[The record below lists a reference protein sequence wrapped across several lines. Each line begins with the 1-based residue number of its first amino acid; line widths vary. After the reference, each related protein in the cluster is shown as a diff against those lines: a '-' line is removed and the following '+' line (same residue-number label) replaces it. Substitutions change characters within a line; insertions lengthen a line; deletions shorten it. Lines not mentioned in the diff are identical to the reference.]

1 MTRSGFRP
9 SLARTQN
16 AMKNISGTRTNATI
30 RNIEEEEGEL
40 EEKEGTVVSIK
51 RDLINGAG
59 WTVKDKEGNTY
70 ICSCASSM
78 YEIPET
84 VERGGILYPK
94 DTIEVTFTVN
104 PVLRINT
111 IKEIKSL
118 GEETEKIDISQW
130 RHGDESTTVIAKPKS
145 ALSISDGLIKM
156 DYDNSNKVTASNNGI
171 STEGKAT
178 NINTDKLAINSDDI
192 TVQGM
197 SLSDMIGEEALNTS
211 NEHVAFNVDS
221 LPSIDM
227 ILDRSNN
234 MTQLTINS
242 GDNKIDINGRVIGQI
257 KDQKSI
263 PVREQHQQ
271 LLTDGNCIDI
281 ISIDTDGIIRISPAS
296 NNPCTGERKIL
307 STNNWITPRIQSRN
321 YIKVMVNNVCDNCND
336 GNNALM
342 EYVNYC
348 PKCNTWNTLSNTGT
362 SIRCGSGHSYC
373 QNCGTGIE
381 DTSVQLKKFLDHYI
395 LAFGTTCKH
404 CKDQLLSDTLK
415 YYVNYCPN
423 CEEWDVLYQTERV
436 EDDKIINVLKCTS
449 CESEF
454 CCTCGIDQDNY
465 GLTLT
470 NNPVQYTAYKNALR
484 KLKYIKDG
492 A

>member
-16 AMKNISGTRTNATI
+16 AMKNISGTKTNATI

-40 EEKEGTVVSIK
+40 EEKEGVVVSIK

-70 ICSCASSM
+70 TCSCASSM
-78 YEIPET
+78 YEVPET
-84 VERGGILYPK
+84 VERGGMLIPK

-118 GEETEKIDISQW
+118 GEETEKLDISQW
-130 RHGDESTTVIAKPKS
+130 QHGDESTTIIAKPKS

-156 DYDNSNKVTASNNGI
+156 DYNNDNKVQADEEAV

-178 NINTDKLAINSDDI
+178 NINTDKLSINSGDI
-192 TVQGM
+192 EIQGK
-197 SLSDMIGEEALNTS
+197 SLSDVVDEQALEVS
-211 NEHVAFNVDS
+211 NEHTAFNVES

-234 MTQLTINS
+234 ITQLSINT
-242 GDNKIDINGRVIGQI
+242 GNNAINIQGGVIGQI

-263 PVREQHQQ
+263 PLRDQNQQ

-281 ISIDTDGIIRISPAS
+281 ITIDTDGVIRISPTS
-296 NNPCTGERKIL
+296 INPCTQERKIL
-307 STNNWITPRIQSRN
+307 STNNWVTPRVEARN
-321 YIKVMVNNVCDNCND
+321 YIKVTVNNSCDYCND
-336 GNNALM
+336 GDNIIM

-348 PKCNTWNTLSNTGT
+348 PICNKWNVLSNTGT
-362 SIRCGSGHSYC
+362 SIRCSKGHSYC
-373 QNCGTGIE
+373 QNCGTSE
-381 DTSVQLKKFLDHYI
+381 DGSVRLKKYLDYYVQ
-395 LAFGTTCKH
+395 AYGVTCKH
-404 CKDQLLSDTLK
+404 CRDQLSPHTIK
-415 YYVNYCPN
+415 TYVDYCPN
-423 CEEWDVLYQTERV
+423 CEEWGVLYQSERID
-436 EDDKIINVLKCTS
+436 EDETINILKCSS
-449 CESEF
+449 CDSEF
-454 CCTCGIDQDNY
+454 CSTCGIDQDKH

-470 NNPVQYTAYKNALR
+470 DNPVQFDAYKKAFR
-484 KLKYIKDG
+484 RLKYIKDG